1 MTSETINGILSLL
14 HGALDAKKEAQQALH
29 SNSFDTGEFIA
40 ALLNLSLN
48 SQLGEAVRQ
57 LAALTLRN
65 YVEWHW
71 SAKGDKF
78 IGPAEVSEQ
87 VIIDKI

>member
-1 MTSETINGILSLL
+1 MISPETLNDILSLL
-14 HGALDAKKEAQQALH
+14 HGALDAKKEAQQALQT
-29 SNSFDTGEFIA
+29 NSFDPGQFMI
-40 ALLNLSLN
+40 ALLNVSLN
-48 SQLGEAVRQ
+48 PNIGDSIRQ

-78 IGPAEVSEQ
+78 IGPTEISLQ
-87 VIIDKI
+87 VA

>member
-1 MTSETINGILSLL
+1 MTSETLNSILSLL
-14 HGALDAKKEAQQALH
+14 CGALDAKKEAQQALQK
-29 SNSFDTGEFIA
+29 NAFDPGEFMV

-48 SQLGEAVRQ
+48 SNLDESIRQ

-71 SAKGDKF
+71 SSKGDKF
-78 IGPAEVSEQ
+78 IGPDEISSLVT
-87 VIIDKI
+87 